1 MILKQLNFDFSFC
14 RSTRAVLLTNP
25 GVPVRKWRHKLFK
38 LLDTR
43 LQQNV
48 WKGHICDKSEPK
60 SKCGHFIEGTLQ
72 NLERLRKRQWHP
84 VVWFYIFIYN
94 LYIYTYFKHV
104 CLVNKPLRQVTNTMS
119 FFGCTGCIDGCY
131 SQFVTKGV
139 CVTEDAT
146 PIRLSASRSVLPSHM
161 KTLRHLN
168 FTTWGCI
175 SSPNWREYSTL
186 FQLLNRDSDW
196 MLLLSLTNH
205 FPPGCQLPQFKLDT
219 DF

>member
-48 WKGHICDKSEPK
+48 WKGHICDKSEAK

-72 NLERLRKRQWHP
+72 NLEKLRKRQWHP
-84 VVWFYIFIYN
+84 VVLFYIFIYN

-104 CLVNKPLRQVTNTMS
+104 CLVNKLLRQVTKDS
-119 FFGCTGCIDGCY
+119 HHYHVFFWLHWLHWWVLLT
-131 SQFVTKGV
+131 V
-139 CVTEDAT
+139 CDQ
-146 PIRLSASRSVLPSHM
+146 RS
-161 KTLRHLN
+161 LRYRRCH
-168 FTTWGCI
+168 TDPPV
-175 SSPNWREYSTL
+175 S
-186 FQLLNRDSDW
+186 
-196 MLLLSLTNH
+196 LSLRPSLTH
-205 FPPGCQLPQFKLDT
+205 EVPEALELHHLGLHLIP
-219 DF
+219 